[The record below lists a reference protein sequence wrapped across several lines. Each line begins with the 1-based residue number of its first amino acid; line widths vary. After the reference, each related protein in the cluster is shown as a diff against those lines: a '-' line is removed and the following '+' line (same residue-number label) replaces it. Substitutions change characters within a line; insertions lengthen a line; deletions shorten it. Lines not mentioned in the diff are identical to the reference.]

1 MNQLLSIDGDKIII
15 DKLRVKWTEGPL
27 THAGSLEV
35 VGVSKF
41 NDNVNLAKNID
52 VTGTITADT
61 INVKHIIC
69 DEPGSV
75 NDPFSF
81 VANTEKELD
90 GKGFRFTD
98 GNATRQFVYK
108 EGEKMFSSLHID
120 LARNRSYKIEN
131 IPVLSMTSLGDTVV
145 NSSLQTVG
153 ELHKLKVSGEV
164 AISEWAFFN
173 PVHNRLGLNTESP
186 NSTLGIVEN
195 NVEII
200 LGSQK
205 PSVGYIGTF
214 TNSDLEIGTDNT
226 TRVTIK
232 NTGEIVFGHAKHK
245 NAVIRI
251 HGRLEVDEIVNDP
264 REGKFLPLTFKSTKD
279 TSIYGT
285 GIVWQQG
292 SEINQFVFTS
302 NPDRIVSSSIID
314 LATDKWFA
322 INGAMVLSRESLGA
336 SVTRSSLTTV
346 GMLED
351 LVVNGETQLNST
363 VRLGKDLI
371 VSEKIA
377 VNGSNQTAI
386 TDAGISVAKSFS
398 VVCDGDTELK
408 IDNSGS
414 IELGNKHNTNR
425 KINMFGQVSVN
436 ISNPDPDV
444 AFTVG
449 GAVSLN
455 NKKFVTGS
463 SKPTAGTFR
472 KGDICWNTEPEA
484 TAYIGWICVR
494 EGTPGEW
501 LPFGQIS
508 DR

>member
-15 DKLRVKWTEGPL
+15 DKLRVKYTEGSL

-35 VGVSKF
+35 VGAAKF
-41 NDNVNLAKNID
+41 NDDVNLAKN
-52 VTGTITADT
+52 VNVVGTITADT

-69 DEPGSV
+69 DETGGI
-75 NDPFSF
+75 NDPFAF

-90 GKGFRFTD
+90 GKGFHFTD

-108 EGEKMFSSLHID
+108 QGEKMFSSLHLD

-131 IPVLSMTSLGDTVV
+131 IPVLSMTALGDSIV
-145 NSSLQTVG
+145 NSNLQTVG

-186 NSTLGIVEN
+186 NSTLSIVEN

-226 TRVTIK
+226 ARVTIK

-264 REGKFLPLTFKSTKD
+264 REGKFLPLTFKSSKD
-279 TSIYGT
+279 TSVYGT
-285 GIVWQQG
+285 GIVWQQH
-292 SEINQFVFTS
+292 SEVDQFVFAG
-302 NPDRIVSSSIID
+302 NPDRIFSSSIID
-314 LATDKWFA
+314 LANDKWFS
-322 INGAMVLSRESLGA
+322 INSAMVLSRESLGA
-336 SVTRSSLTTV
+336 SVTRSSLTSL
-346 GMLED
+346 GMLET
-351 LVVNGETQLNST
+351 LIVNGETQLNST

-371 VSEKIA
+371 VSDKISISGA
-377 VNGSNQTAI
+377 NQTVVS
-386 TDAGISVAKSFS
+386 DVGINVAKSFS
-398 VVCDGDTELK
+398 ITCDGDTELK

-414 IELGNKHNTNR
+414 IELGNRHNTNR
-425 KINMFGQVSVN
+425 KISMFGQVSVN

-449 GAVSLN
+449 GVVSFD
-455 NKKFVTGS
+455 NKKFVTS
-463 SKPTAGTFR
+463 TAKPTTGTYK

-501 LPFGQIS
+501 LPFGQIAA
-508 DR
+508 R